1 MIYLLYGED
10 DLSRDE
16 MATAIKSKVAQG
28 DLGDVNVAQLDGPT
42 ISFAELTATCS
53 TVPFLAETRV
63 VAVRGLLDKFEAGDF
78 RRRRGEPR
86 DGSLGAWSG
95 LAEFLPNMP
104 PSTDLVFIDGRLS
117 AGNPLF
123 SAVRPLAEVHTFPL
137 PSVRDLQKWIQDRAQ
152 KHGIDIEPRAIATLA
167 DTIGRNVRVIDSEL
181 QKLALYAEGRS
192 ISHEDVSELVSYA
205 REANVFAAV
214 DAVIEARPGDAI
226 RMMQQILG
234 DGRPAS
240 YLITMVARQVRF
252 LILAKDLK
260 AGGLNQAD
268 IGRRLSISGYPLTKT
283 LEQERRFTHEQ
294 LVDIHKRLLYADI
307 SIKTGRL
314 DEQSALEM
322 LIADVALPGRP

>member
-16 MATAIKSKVAQG
+16 MADAIKDKVAQSG
-28 DLGDVNVAQLDGPT
+28 LGDVNVAKLDGSEV
-42 ISFAELTATCS
+42 SFAELTATCS

-63 VAVRGLLDKFEAGDF
+63 VAVKGLLDKFEPGDF
-78 RRRRGEPR
+78 RRRRSEPR
-86 DGSLGAWSG
+86 DRSLGDWSG

-104 PSTDLVFIDGRLS
+104 PSTDLVFLDGRLS
-117 AGNPLF
+117 AGNPLL

-137 PSVRDLQKWIQDRAQ
+137 PSGRELQRWIQERAR
-152 KHGIDIEPRAIATLA
+152 KHGIEIQPRAIATLA

-205 REANVFAAV
+205 REANIFAAV

-226 RMMQQILG
+226 RMMQKIL
-234 DGRPAS
+234 DNGRPAS

-283 LEQERRFTHEQ
+283 LEQERRFTHER
-294 LVDIHKRLLYADI
+294 LVEIHRRLLDADI
-307 SIKTGRL
+307 SIKTGKS

-322 LIADVALPGRP
+322 LVADVALPGRA

>member
-16 MATAIKSKVAQG
+16 MANAIKERVSQS
-28 DLGDVNVAQLDGPT
+28 DLGDVNIAQLDGSEVT
-42 ISFAELTATCS
+42 FAELTVTCS

-63 VAVRGLLDKFEAGDF
+63 VAVRGLLDKFEPGDF
-78 RRRRGEPR
+78 RRRRSEPR
-86 DGSLGAWSG
+86 DRSLGDWSG
-95 LAEFLPNMP
+95 LADYLPNVP
-104 PSTDLVFIDGRLS
+104 PSTDLIFTDGRLS
-117 AGNPLF
+117 AGNPLL
-123 SAVRPLAEVHTFPL
+123 SAVRSLAEVHTFPL
-137 PSVRDLQKWIQDRAQ
+137 PSGRELLRWIQERAR
-152 KHGIDIEPRAIATLA
+152 KHGIEIEPKAISTLA

-181 QKLALYAEGRS
+181 HKLALYAWGRP
-192 ISHEDVSELVSYA
+192 INHEDVSELVSYA

-226 RMMQQILG
+226 RMMQKILD

-260 AGGLNQAD
+260 AGGMNQTD

-294 LVDIHKRLLYADI
+294 LVGIHRRLLDADI
-307 SIKTGRL
+307 SIKTGKSN
-314 DEQSALEM
+314 EQSALEM
-322 LIADVALPGRP
+322 LIADVALPRRA